1 MSTSNRQKPV
11 VVKIGGSTLGAND
24 TTFQDV
30 AALQRRGTPVV
41 VVHGGGKVIT
51 DWMQKLGVQA
61 RFVRG
66 LRVTDAPS
74 LEVVVAV
81 LCGLVNKQLVADM
94 AAAGA
99 RALGMSGVDG
109 GMLGGRVLDPELGYV
124 GEVTHVE
131 PKPVLD
137 VLAAGYVPI
146 IAPVALNRAATK
158 GTPAFLNV
166 NADTA
171 AGELAAAL
179 GAERLIFLT
188 DVEGVLDGDKKLV
201 RRLAPTGAKALI
213 SSGVVGGGMIPK
225 LEACLK
231 ALTSAPCAQIID
243 GRIPN
248 ALMDAL
254 AGRQAGTL
262 VERG

>member
-1 MSTSNRQKPV
+1 MSASNRQKPV

-74 LEVVVAV
+74 LGVVVAV

-137 VLAAGYVPI
+137 VLEAGYVPV
-146 IAPVALNRAATK
+146 IAPVVMNHAAAK

-213 SSGVVGGGMIPK
+213 SSGVAGGGMIPK

-231 ALTSAPCAQIID
+231 ALSSALCAQIID
-243 GRIPN
+243 GRTPN

-254 AGRQAGTL
+254 AGKQAGTL